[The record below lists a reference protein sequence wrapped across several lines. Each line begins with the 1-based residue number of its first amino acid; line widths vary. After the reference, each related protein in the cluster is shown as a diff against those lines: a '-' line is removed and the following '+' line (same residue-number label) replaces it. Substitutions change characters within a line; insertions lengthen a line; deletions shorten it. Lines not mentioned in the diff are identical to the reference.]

1 MINVFI
7 MNIKIFDLVGAEGFS
22 LLQSPSFPVS
32 RSLAG
37 RAGGGGGGG
46 ISEIPGG
53 SLAPIL
59 MI

>member
-1 MINVFI
+1 

-22 LLQSPSFPVS
+22 LLLSPSFPVS